1 MSLLINNNEPKMLE
15 AAQKI
20 FEEQFK
26 RDPKL
31 NTEMDNRRKQLMY
44 DDVVYNMSFLLTAA
58 YFKDDKIFTD
68 YSVWIY
74 ELLCNIM
81 KDLDRDRIMQQMV
94 DHYSIMSEI
103 ITTDLSTILSPEEIK
118 ISTDLLLIG
127 SEEIKKAVT
136 NLDLSSSF
144 LNGDFASYRK
154 VFLNALLTSN
164 TKIAHNIILEA
175 KKKNIPLIDIY
186 EEILTKTMHEIG
198 ELWHKNIITVDREH
212 YATTVTQTI
221 MSSFYEEIFDQPKNG
236 LKLVSCAIGSELHEI
251 GIRMLSD
258 VFEYYGW
265 NTYYLGAALPKKFIL
280 NALKEHQPDMIAL
293 SVTMAPYLKTCE
305 EIIIDIRKNYPN
317 VKIVV
322 GGRAFVATNELWN
335 KWDIDY
341 YATSTRG
348 LLEWSKSTF
357 NLNRSLIK

>member
-1 MSLLINNNEPKMLE
+1 MSLLMNYNDPKMLE
-15 AAQKI
+15 VAQKI

-31 NTEMDNRRKQLMY
+31 NHELDNRRKQLMY
-44 DDVVYNMSFLLTAA
+44 DDVVYNMSFLLTAT
-58 YFKDDKIFTD
+58 YFNDETIFAD

-94 DHYSIMSEI
+94 DHYRIMSEI
-103 ITTDLSTILSPEEIK
+103 IKSDLSNILNPSEIEIASK
-118 ISTDLLLIG
+118 LLTIG
-127 SEEIKKAVT
+127 SESIKNAVT
-136 NLDLSSSF
+136 NVELSSSF
-144 LNGDFASYRK
+144 LEGKYASYRID
-154 VFLNALLTSN
+154 FLNALLTSN
-164 TKIAHNIILEA
+164 TKNAHNIILDA
-175 KKKNIPLIDIY
+175 KKLNISLIDIY
-186 EEILTKTMHEIG
+186 EDILTKTMHEIG

-221 MSSFYEEIFDQPKNG
+221 MSSFYEEIFEQPKNG
-236 LKLVSCAIGSELHEI
+236 LKLISCAVGSELHEI

-280 NALKEHQPDMIAL
+280 NAINEHKPNMIAL

-305 EIIIDIRKNYPN
+305 DIIGDIRKHYPQ

-322 GGRAFVATNELWN
+322 GGRAFIATDDLWK

-341 YATSTRG
+341 YTTSTRG
-348 LLEWSKSTF
+348 LLEWANATYNINKDYT
-357 NLNRSLIK
+357 K